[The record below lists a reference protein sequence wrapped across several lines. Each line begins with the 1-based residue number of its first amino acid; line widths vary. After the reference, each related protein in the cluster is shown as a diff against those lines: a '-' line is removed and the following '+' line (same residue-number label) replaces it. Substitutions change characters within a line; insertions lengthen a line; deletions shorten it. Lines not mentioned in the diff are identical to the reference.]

1 VAGGVNPALH
11 PQAASRVW
19 RALAASPCA
28 RKLAQGEIRWL
39 ELLEAIGARDAQRM
53 VALAVA
59 VLDAAPR
66 AAGPESEIAILA
78 GVTGALCLGNANA
91 ARVLL
96 ENGKARWIR
105 PDVHAASVRFLEA
118 QLRSPPAAGMRCPS

>member
-1 VAGGVNPALH
+1 VNPSLH
-11 PQAASRVW
+11 PEAASRVW
-19 RALAASPCA
+19 RAIAAAPCG
-28 RKLAQGEIRWL
+28 RKLAEGERRWL

-66 AAGPESEIAILA
+66 AMGPETEMAILA
-78 GVTGALCLGNANA
+78 GVTGALCLGNTNA

-96 ENGKARWIR
+96 DNGKARWLR
-105 PDVHAASVRFLEA
+105 PDVNAVPVRFLEA
-118 QLRSPPAAGMRCPS
+118 LVRSPPAGGTACAAR